1 MMFLNIT
8 VKDIINQS
16 VLNIIRVGKDFLI
29 LAHIN
34 NEDVSRVIKCNHH
47 TSTPKTKL
55 GIMMAA
61 LAIQAESSIIL

>member
-1 MMFLNIT
+1 MTFLNII

-16 VLNIIRVGKDFLI
+16 VLNIIRVGNDFFI

-47 TSTPKTKL
+47 TSTPKIKL
-55 GIMMAA
+55 GIIIVA